1 MNRPSRVSIHVI
13 ALLCVFLAL
22 CSGELQF
29 KGKNTRSQGVAAAFT
44 ATTNGEAEKKKCI
57 NGVCGSIDN
66 VLRISGGEVRIPMLP
81 TIKRAISVES
91 AWLKV
96 RGGARS
102 WGNSNSNSNGNSSNN
117 KDIEGGDDAG
127 QDGSDYISKQIA
139 KQDRD
144 SKNKDGKSGGS
155 AADTGDRD
163 GKVETDLGLNGKPK
177 KKHSLFNNIFRLRFV
192 TSLIKKFLQ
201 IFISDPDIT
210 SIVSRLLSWVIWSY
224 VVLSIMGTCGVDTK
238 PVLSL
243 LSISGLT
250 LGFAAKDILTNTY
263 AGAYIMFMRP
273 FKRGMT
279 ITVDSDNYNGIPLRG
294 KVLSID
300 TNYVQ
305 LLCSNGSK
313 ILLPSHSVYGR
324 AIWIESAGT

>member
-29 KGKNTRSQGVAAAFT
+29 KGKSTQSQGVAAAFT
-44 ATTNGEAEKKKCI
+44 ATTNGKAKKKKSI
-57 NGVCGSIDN
+57 DGVCGSIDN
-66 VLRISGGEVRIPMLP
+66 VIRISGGDMRIHTLP
-81 TIKRAISVES
+81 IIKRAISVES

-96 RGGARS
+96 RGGGRS
-102 WGNSNSNSNGNSSNN
+102 WGNSDGNSNGNSSNNNNSSSGSSRNNRNN

-224 VVLSIMGTCGVDTK
+224 VVLSIMGTCGVGEFIQIYTYTHTSSYYLNHTLAHIY
-238 PVLSL
+238 VQIVQQTLSL
-243 LSISGLT
+243 FCRCFLY
-250 LGFAAKDILTNTY
+250 LG
-263 AGAYIMFMRP
+263 
-273 FKRGMT
+273 
-279 ITVDSDNYNGIPLRG
+279 
-294 KVLSID
+294 
-300 TNYVQ
+300 
-305 LLCSNGSK
+305 
-313 ILLPSHSVYGR
+313 
-324 AIWIESAGT
+324 